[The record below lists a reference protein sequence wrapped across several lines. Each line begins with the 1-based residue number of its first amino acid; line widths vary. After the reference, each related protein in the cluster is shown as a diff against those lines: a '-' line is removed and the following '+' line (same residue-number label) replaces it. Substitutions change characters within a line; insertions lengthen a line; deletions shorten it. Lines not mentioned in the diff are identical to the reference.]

1 MGLIMQN
8 FIKKTLA
15 LLATLCVV
23 LSGAVL
29 AEITDND
36 ETMRMKMLSDLGLPL
51 PGSGIKIVPR
61 AQLHLSEEQLALG
74 KKAEE
79 EMKTLGYA
87 INPSEYPKELLNM
100 RHKIQSQR
108 KLQAASLSDE
118 STELRSKIQ
127 DLKLAFKFKGVSQLK
142 NSHSRK
148 LQSTLSSNEVTLIGV
163 VPQGGFHK
171 EKGGWSGAA
180 QFFVVKN
187 IGTCSYGVMSVKAS
201 NTAAELA
208 AEDVTYIINK
218 KPTIT
223 TVEGSPNT
231 GFIYKIEWY
240 DNEKFHELEC
250 ANMKYSS
257 ELTISVTN
265 LAKDIDDQH
274 S

>member
-1 MGLIMQN
+1 MDSIINIILYTLVFLSVYAQIFFFVTFLEN
-8 FIKKTLA
+8 RKKIITRKGETTLA
-15 LLATLCVV
+15 VYPSVTITVPCWNEESTIHQTVQSLLNLNYPKDKLKIFLVDDG
-23 LSGAVL
+23 S
-29 AEITDND
+29 TDNTWNVIKQF
-36 ETMRMKMLSDLGLPL
+36 EGYEN
-51 PGSGIKIVPR
+51 IKI
-61 AQLHLSEEQLALG
+61 
-74 KKAEE
+74 
-79 EMKTLGYA
+79 
-87 INPSEYPKELLNM
+87 
-100 RHKIQSQR
+100 
-108 KLQAASLSDE
+108 
-118 STELRSKIQ
+118 
-127 DLKLAFKFKGVSQLK
+127 
-142 NSHSRK
+142 
-148 LQSTLSSNEVTLIGV
+148 
-163 VPQGGFHK
+163 FHK
-171 EKGGWSGAA
+171 ENGGWSGAA

-240 DNEKFHELEC
+240 DNENFHELEC

-265 LAKDIDDQH
+265 LAKDIDNQGVV

>member
-1 MGLIMQN
+1 MPNFTKKMLI
-8 FIKKTLA
+8 
-15 LLATLCVV
+15 LLAILYTALPHV
-23 LSGAVL
+23 VL
-29 AEITDND
+29 AEVIDTD
-36 ETMRMKMLSDLGLPL
+36 EAIRMKMLSDLGLPL

-61 AQLHLSEEQLALG
+61 AQLHLSEEQIALG

-87 INPSEYPKELLNM
+87 INPSDYPRELLNIRKQM
-100 RHKIQSQR
+100 QSRR

-118 STELRSKIQ
+118 STELRPKIQ
-127 DLKLAFKFKGVSQLK
+127 DLKLAFKFEGVTQLK
-142 NSHSRK
+142 NAHSRR
-148 LQSTLSSNEVTLIGV
+148 LQGISSSNEITLIGA

-180 QFFVVKN
+180 QFFAVKN
-187 IGTCSYGVMSVKAS
+187 IGTCSYGVINVKAS

-208 AEDVTYIINK
+208 AEDVTYAINK
-218 KPTIT
+218 KPTIS

-240 DNEKFHELEC
+240 DNESFHELEC

-257 ELTISVTN
+257 DLTKSVTN
-265 LAKDIDDQH
+265 LAKDIDAQ
-274 S
+274 SSSS